1 MTETNFR
8 NVRRT
13 NFTQIHNKMLWNSEL
28 SLQAKGL
35 LSIFISNTEDWKIN
49 MKEIIKRSKNG
60 RDSHYRIVKELI
72 KFGHFARVKIKGEK
86 GFEKMEYIFSDITED
101 VENELEYIEKEMKK
115 NNKIVFIEYKN
126 RSDEKDEI
134 LHTEN
139 QDAGNQD
146 AENQDTENQYINNNN
161 LNNTKDNNNN
171 LNKTNQSIKEEDIE
185 NTELPLPIQK
195 TLQTN
200 KDRLIDLDVSL
211 ETVKI
216 TCNAFKE
223 NTPLDTIRFILE
235 SILTNT
241 KTEIKN
247 FKNYFQ
253 SSIINYYKQI
263 EKQKEAR
270 KEEPQSNEIIPD
282 WFHERK
288 QSKRTGTEQ
297 TEKSEE
303 QEIQELEENLSKHF
317 SNA

>member
-1 MTETNFR
+1 
-8 NVRRT
+8 
-13 NFTQIHNKMLWNSEL
+13 
-28 SLQAKGL
+28 LQAKGL

-101 VENELEYIEKEMKK
+101 VENELEYIINEKKHKKKIKKKKKKCFKKKKNIFTDITKDIENKIEYIEKKMKK
-115 NNKIVFIEYKN
+115 KNKIVFIEYKN

-211 ETVKI
+211 E
-216 TCNAFKE
+216 
-223 NTPLDTIRFILE
+223 D
-235 SILTNT
+235 
-241 KTEIKN
+241 
-247 FKNYFQ
+247 
-253 SSIINYYKQI
+253 
-263 EKQKEAR
+263 
-270 KEEPQSNEIIPD
+270 
-282 WFHERK
+282 
-288 QSKRTGTEQ
+288 
-297 TEKSEE
+297 
-303 QEIQELEENLSKHF
+303 
-317 SNA
+317 